1 MCGLEYTRETG
12 SGGTTIE
19 RFMVPLAR
27 HGWRSRIID
36 LSIVRH
42 ASGMGAAP
50 HPPHKSESS
59 HLSLAFINLGLS
71 SNDEGR
77 RHPDMSQ
84 PLIGTSSCLIG
95 IIRISAAQMN
105 LINSSPLILSRQQ
118 SIVAARRRRS
128 LWQKEQGQ
136 KGGDKQ

>member
-1 MCGLEYTRETG
+1 
-12 SGGTTIE
+12 
-19 RFMVPLAR
+19 MVVMVGDGQKLICPSYVILVRAAASAPSAR
-27 HGWRSRIID
+27 
-36 LSIVRH
+36 
-42 ASGMGAAP
+42 
-50 HPPHKSESS
+50 PPHKSESS
-59 HLSLAFINLGLS
+59 HLSLAFIKLGLS

-95 IIRISAAQMN
+95 IIRMSAAQMN
-105 LINSSPLILSRQQ
+105 LINSFPFILSRQQ
-118 SIVAARRRRS
+118 SIVAARRGRS

>member
-1 MCGLEYTRETG
+1 
-12 SGGTTIE
+12 
-19 RFMVPLAR
+19 MVLVVMVGR
-27 HGWRSRIID
+27 HGWRQSKID
-36 LSIVRH
+36 LSIVRRLPPP
-42 ASGMGAAP
+42 SS

-59 HLSLAFINLGLS
+59 HLSLAFIKLGLS

-95 IIRISAAQMN
+95 IIRMSAAQMN
-105 LINSSPLILSRQQ
+105 LINSFPLILSRQQ
-118 SIVAARRRRS
+118 SIVAARRGRS
-128 LWQKEQGQ
+128 LWQEEQGQ